1 LFANFH
7 RGIRGDIA
15 YRIPR
20 SNLLIEIMSRIFNF
34 SAGPAALPE
43 AVLKQVQA
51 ELLEWN
57 GTGASVMEVSHRGKP
72 FVETAA
78 QAEQDLRDLMG
89 IPDNYKVLFLQGGA
103 TSQFSAIPL
112 NLKHLGSKAD
122 YALTGHWGKKAIV
135 DAKRFIDVNVV
146 CDTSEEGYK
155 HVPAFNEWNL
165 SDDAAYV
172 HITPNETIA
181 GVEFDSL
188 PDTDKPICADLSSTI
203 LSRPID
209 VSKYGIIY
217 AGAQKN
223 IGPAGLTIVIVRDD
237 LIGNFPADAPRLMD
251 YQVMADSDS
260 MSNTPPT
267 FGWYLAGKV
276 FAWLKANGGVEA
288 MGQANKLKAD
298 KLYGYVDASDGFYT
312 NPIALNSRSWMN
324 VPFILAN
331 SDLDAK
337 FLEQSHASGL
347 HALKG
352 HRSVGGM
359 RASIYNATGMDGVD
373 ALIDFMDTFKSAN
386 S

>member
-1 LFANFH
+1 
-7 RGIRGDIA
+7 
-15 YRIPR
+15 
-20 SNLLIEIMSRIFNF
+20 MSRIYNF

-43 AVLKQVQA
+43 AVLQEVQS

-57 GTGASVMEVSHRGKP
+57 GAGASVMEVSHRGKP
-72 FVETAA
+72 FMAAAA

-112 NLKHLGSKAD
+112 NLKHLGDKAD
-122 YALTGHWGKKAIV
+122 YAHTGHWSKKAIA
-135 DAKRFIDVNVV
+135 DAKRFVDVNVV

-155 HVPAFNEWNL
+155 HVPDASQWAL

-181 GVEFDSL
+181 GVEFDWL

-209 VSKYGIIY
+209 VSEYGIIY

-223 IGPAGLTIVIVRDD
+223 IGPAGITIVIVRDD
-237 LIGNFPADAPRLMD
+237 LIGHFPADAPRLMD
-251 YQVMADSDS
+251 YSVMADSDS
-260 MSNTPPT
+260 MNNTPPT
-267 FGWYLAGKV
+267 FAWYLAGKV
-276 FAWLKANGGVEA
+276 FAWLKAQGGVDA
-288 MGQANKLKAD
+288 MAKINQAKAD
-298 KLYGYVDASDGFYT
+298 KLYAYIDGSDGFYT
-312 NPIALNSRSWMN
+312 NPVAVPNRSWMN

-331 SDLDAK
+331 SELDAA
-337 FLEQSHASGL
+337 FLEQSHAKGL

-359 RASIYNATGMDGVD
+359 RASIYNATGPDAVD
-373 ALIDFMDTFKSAN
+373 ALIDFMDSFKAKN
-386 S
+386 

>member
-1 LFANFH
+1 
-7 RGIRGDIA
+7 
-15 YRIPR
+15 
-20 SNLLIEIMSRIFNF
+20 MSRIFNF

-43 AVLKQVQA
+43 AVLKDVQA
-51 ELLEWN
+51 EMLEWN

-72 FVETAA
+72 FMETAA
-78 QAEQDLRDLMG
+78 KAEQDLRDLMG

-103 TSQFSAIPL
+103 TAQFSAIPL
-112 NLKHLGSKAD
+112 NLKFLGGKAD
-122 YALTGHWGKKAIV
+122 YAHTGHWSKKAIA
-135 DAKRFIDVNVV
+135 DAKRFVDVNVV

-155 HVPAFNEWNL
+155 HVPNSADWNL

-181 GVEFDSL
+181 GVEFDWL
-188 PDTDKPICADLSSTI
+188 PETDKPICADLSSTI
-203 LSRPID
+203 LSRKID

-237 LIGNFPADAPRLMD
+237 LIGNFPSNAPRLMD
-251 YQVMADSDS
+251 YDVMAGSDS
-260 MSNTPPT
+260 MNNTPPT

-276 FAWLKANGGVEA
+276 FAWLKNNGGVDA
-288 MGQANKLKAD
+288 MAKINQVKAQ
-298 KLYGYVDASDGFYT
+298 KLYDYIDGSGGFYT
-312 NPIALNSRSWMN
+312 NPVAVDNRSQMN

-331 SDLDAK
+331 ADLDAA
-337 FLEQSHASGL
+337 FLEQSHAAGL

-359 RASIYNATGMDGVD
+359 RASIYNAMSPAGVD
-373 ALIDFMDTFKSAN
+373 ALIDFMDSFKAAN
-386 S
+386 

>member
-1 LFANFH
+1 
-7 RGIRGDIA
+7 
-15 YRIPR
+15 
-20 SNLLIEIMSRIFNF
+20 MSRIYNF

-43 AVLKQVQA
+43 AVLKQVQN
-51 ELLEWN
+51 EMLEWN
-57 GTGASVMEVSHRGKP
+57 GAGASVMEVSHRGKP
-72 FVETAA
+72 FMAAAA

-103 TSQFSAIPL
+103 TMQFSAIPL
-112 NLKHLGSKAD
+112 NLKFLGDKAD
-122 YALTGHWGKKAIV
+122 YAHTGSWGKKAIA

-155 HVPAFNEWNL
+155 HVPPASEWKL

-181 GVEFDSL
+181 GVEFDWL
-188 PDTDKPICADLSSTI
+188 PETDKPICADLSSTI

-237 LIGNFPADAPRLMD
+237 LVGNFPADMPRLMD
-251 YQVMADSDS
+251 YQVMAESDS
-260 MSNTPPT
+260 MNNTPPT

-276 FAWLKANGGVEA
+276 FAWLKENGGVEA
-288 MGQANKLKAD
+288 VANVNAAKAE
-298 KLYGYVDASDGFYT
+298 KLYGYIDGSAGFYT
-312 NPIALNSRSWMN
+312 NPIAVDNRSRMN

-331 SDLDAK
+331 SDLDAA
-337 FLEQSHASGL
+337 FLEQSHAAGL

-359 RASIYNATGMDGVD
+359 RASIYNAMGMDGVD
-373 ALIDFMDTFKSAN
+373 ALIDFMKSFKAAN
-386 S
+386 R

>member
-1 LFANFH
+1 
-7 RGIRGDIA
+7 
-15 YRIPR
+15 
-20 SNLLIEIMSRIFNF
+20 MSRIFNF

-89 IPDNYKVLFLQGGA
+89 IPENYKVLFLQGGA

-112 NLKHLGSKAD
+112 NLKHLGAKAD
-122 YALTGHWGKKAIV
+122 YALTGHWSKKAIA

-146 CDTSEEGYK
+146 CDTSAEGYK
-155 HVPAFNEWNL
+155 HVPAFSQWNL

-181 GVEFDSL
+181 GVEFDRL

-209 VSKYGIIY
+209 VSKYGVIY

-267 FGWYLAGKV
+267 FAWYLAGKV

-298 KLYGYVDASDGFYT
+298 KLYGYIDASDGFYT

-324 VPFILAN
+324 VSFMLST

-337 FLEQSHASGL
+337 FLEQSHAGGL

-359 RASIYNATGMDGVD
+359 RASIYNAMGMDGVD
-373 ALIDFMDTFKSAN
+373 ALIDFMDTFKSAHR
-386 S
+386 